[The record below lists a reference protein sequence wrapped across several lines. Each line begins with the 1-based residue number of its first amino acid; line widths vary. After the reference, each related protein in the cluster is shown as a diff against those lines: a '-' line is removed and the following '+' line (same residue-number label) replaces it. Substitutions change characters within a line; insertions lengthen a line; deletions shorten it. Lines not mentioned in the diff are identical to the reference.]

1 MTTEK
6 EIQENLE
13 DFLFSLDVWLSQYGL
28 SLIDFYEW
36 EDNAESNENMQ

>member
-36 EDNAESNENMQ
+36 EDSQDGNKDL